1 MEYPQRN
8 QTIRE
13 IMDVLTNPRYNPRYS
28 TLLLVA
34 GVVGTAAVNALFDY
48 YFIQLVRSGSST
60 STLLV
65 YRFIERLL

>member
-1 MEYPQRN
+1 MEYLQRN

-13 IMDVLTNPRYNPRYS
+13 IMDVLTNPRYS

>member
-1 MEYPQRN
+1 MEQQLD

-13 IMDVLTNPRYNPRYS
+13 IMEVVTNPRYS
-28 TLLLVA
+28 TLLVVA
-34 GVVGTAAVNALFDY
+34 GALGMAAVNALADY
-48 YFIQLVRSGSST
+48 FFIQLVRSGTST